1 MPGNR
6 AVQARRLEALRNYS
20 MRSRVP
26 LSADLSVQFSLRIV
40 QTAVSLSFMQTSLAL
55 LSEVI
60 HCRWQT
66 ASTTLAATTQAR
78 HNQKM

>member
-40 QTAVSLSFMQTSLAL
+40 QT
-55 LSEVI
+55 
-60 HCRWQT
+60 R
-66 ASTTLAATTQAR
+66 
-78 HNQKM
+78 